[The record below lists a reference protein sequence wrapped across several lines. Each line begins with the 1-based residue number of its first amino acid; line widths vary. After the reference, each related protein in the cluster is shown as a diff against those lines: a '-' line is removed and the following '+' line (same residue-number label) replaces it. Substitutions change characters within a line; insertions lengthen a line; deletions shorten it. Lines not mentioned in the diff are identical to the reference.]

1 MRYIALV
8 LALGALVFAS
18 NAVAA
23 KPEMERVEVDES
35 ETIDCGGYE
44 ITHSVTGFI
53 IFREFFR
60 NGEFVGAVTTY
71 SLTESF
77 TGPGGTLVTPDVGID
92 HLRVEEDGSATLA
105 VIGIVSRFVV
115 PGEGLVFGEV
125 GQLRL
130 FFTEPGDPEPDVTFE
145 AGHHDGDVVEA
156 ACELLA
162 P

>member
-1 MRYIALV
+1 MRYMALV
-8 LALGALVFAS
+8 LALGARAFAG
-18 NAVAA
+18 NAGAG
-23 KPEMERVEVDES
+23 KPEMERVDIDES
-35 ETIDCGGYE
+35 ETVDCGSYE

-71 SLTESF
+71 SLTESY

-92 HLRVEEDGSATLA
+92 RVRVYEDGSSVLA
-105 VIGIVSRFVV
+105 IIGIVSRFVV
-115 PGEGLVFGEV
+115 PGEGFVFGEV

-130 FFTEPGDPEPDVTFE
+130 FFTDENDTEPDVTLE
-145 AGHHDGDVVEA
+145 AGHHDGDIQEA